1 MARIYRSFM
10 EVCWLL
16 GVVCM
21 VVGVVLKFVPS
32 LVSRLNTEP
41 RGMLIFAAVLFL
53 CASATRA
60 VGRTGVPAGQ

>member
-21 VVGVVLKFVPS
+21 VMAVVMKFVPYIAS
-32 LVSRLNTEP
+32 RVSTDS
-41 RGMLIFAAVLFL
+41 RGMLIFAGVLFL
-53 CASATRA
+53 CSVATRA